1 MKKSVQLTYNSI
13 DSVQHTFNF
22 EETDV
27 CPICKTTISPMYIA
41 SSLNS
46 DFEASVFNYC
56 KSCNNTFIS
65 KYSVIKNCDRFLR
78 IISFDMDKFI
88 ISEPYEFDKRVFE
101 EAIVSLSPRF
111 DKIYNQAL
119 AAESS
124 KLDEIAGIGFRKALE
139 FLIKD
144 FAIHEFPDSESKIKS
159 MPLAQC
165 INSYIDDSRIKI
177 LATRSAWLGNDEA
190 HYLRK
195 QDGRDISDM
204 KNFIDAIVYFI
215 SMVLITEDAATIE
228 SK

>member
-1 MKKSVQLTYNSI
+1 MKKSVKLTYNSV
-13 DSVQHTFNF
+13 DSVPHTFNF
-22 EETDV
+22 EGANV
-27 CPICKTTISPMYIA
+27 CPICKTTISPVYIA

-46 DFEASVFNYC
+46 YFEASVFNYC
-56 KSCNNTFIS
+56 QSCNNTFIS
-65 KYSVIKNCDRFLR
+65 KYSVRKNCDHSFQ

-88 ISEPYEFDKRVFE
+88 ISEPYEFDKKVFE
-101 EAIVSLSPRF
+101 KAIVSLSPQF

-124 KLDEIAGIGFRKALE
+124 RLDEIAGIGFRKALE

-144 FAIHEFPDSESKIKS
+144 FAIHKFPDNESKIKS
-159 MPLAQC
+159 MSLAQC
-165 INSYIDDSRIKI
+165 INFYIDDSRIKI

-195 QDGRDISDM
+195 QDGRDINDM
-204 KNFIDAIVYFI
+204 KHFIDAIVYFI